1 MIDGIES
8 IQRTLRDIAKL
19 RARNAKPE
27 HHEPKES
34 VTEREFVRKFGTK
47 VRKVRWSGRG
57 DMVGLLVLG
66 ETSGIW
72 ITRDAK
78 TGMRYARLV
87 SVENYNMTVTDRK
100 LLLRHSDSL
109 TYLWRGLLNWIK

>member
-8 IQRTLRDIAKL
+8 IKETLRDIAKL
-19 RARNAKPE
+19 KERSAKPE
-27 HHEPKES
+27 HHESKEP

-47 VRKVRWSGRG
+47 VRKVRWSNRG

-78 TGMRYARLV
+78 TGLRYARLV
-87 SVENYNMTVTDRK
+87 NVENYNMAVTDRK

>member
-1 MIDGIES
+1 MTDATES
-8 IQRTLRDIAKL
+8 IRETLRDIAKL
-19 RARNAKPE
+19 KARNAKPE
-27 HHEPKES
+27 HHEPKEPVS
-34 VTEREFVRKFGTK
+34 EREFVRKFGSK
-47 VRKVRWSGRG
+47 VRKVRWSNRG

-78 TGMRYARLV
+78 TGLRYVRLIN
-87 SVENYNMTVTDRK
+87 VEDYNMTVTDRK

>member
-8 IQRTLRDIAKL
+8 IRRTLSDIAKL
-19 RARNAKPE
+19 KARNARPE
-27 HHEPKES
+27 HHEPKEQ

-47 VRKVRWSGRG
+47 VRKVRWSNRG

-78 TGMRYARLV
+78 TGLRYARLIN
-87 SVENYNMTVTDRK
+87 VEDYNMTVTDRK

-109 TYLWRGLLNWIK
+109 THLWRGLLNWIK

>member
-8 IQRTLRDIAKL
+8 IKETLRDIAKL
-19 RARNAKPE
+19 KERNAKPE
-27 HHEPKES
+27 HHESKEPVS
-34 VTEREFVRKFGTK
+34 EREFVRKFGTK
-47 VRKVRWSGRG
+47 VRKVRWSNRG

-72 ITRDAK
+72 ITRDTK
-78 TGMRYARLV
+78 TGMRHARLIN
-87 SVENYNMTVTDRK
+87 VEDYNMTVTDRK

>member
-8 IQRTLRDIAKL
+8 IQSTLRSIAKL
-19 RARNAKPE
+19 KERNARPE
-27 HHEPKES
+27 HREPKEQF
-34 VTEREFVRKFGTK
+34 TEREFVRKFGTK
-47 VRKVRWSGRG
+47 VCKVRWSNRG

-66 ETSGIW
+66 KTSGIW

-78 TGMRYARLV
+78 TGLRYARLINIEDY
-87 SVENYNMTVTDRK
+87 SMTVTDRK

>member
-1 MIDGIES
+1 MDAIDRIE
-8 IQRTLRDIAKL
+8 QTLHDIRVLKS
-19 RARNAKPE
+19 RNAKPP
-27 HHEPKES
+27 HHEAKEPTS
-34 VTEREFVRKFGTK
+34 ERDFVRKFGTK
-47 VRKVRWSGRG
+47 VRKVRWSNRG

-78 TGMRYARLV
+78 TGLRYARLV
-87 SVENYNMTVTDRK
+87 TVEDYNMVVTDRK

>member
-8 IQRTLRDIAKL
+8 IKETLRDIAKL
-19 RARNAKPE
+19 KARNACPE
-27 HHEPKES
+27 HHEPKEQ

-47 VRKVRWSGRG
+47 VRKVRWSNRG

-78 TGMRYARLV
+78 TGLRYARLV
-87 SVENYNMTVTDRK
+87 NVEDYNMTVTDRK